1 MHIRRLTD
9 EFAVAA
15 TPTPADFDALYAAG
29 FRTVINFRPDGESPG
44 QIPSRSLS
52 AHARDAGLRY
62 VDVPASKFELFTSPV
77 VDGAHVV
84 LKSAQ
89 GPVLGFC
96 ASGQRAA
103 IVWAA
108 ARARDHAVDQVLGVL
123 KSSGFD
129 FSFLRDDLEAQAD
142 RSNWHH
148 ADSTTPQFNAFEP
161 A

>member
-1 MHIRRLTD
+1 MHIRRLTE

-15 TPTPADFDALYAAG
+15 TPAAVDFDALYAAG

-62 VDVPASKFELFTSPV
+62 VDLPASKFELFTSLV
-77 VDGAHVV
+77 VDGAHEV

-129 FSFLRDDLEAQAD
+129 LGFLRDDLEAQAD
-142 RSNWHH
+142 RANWHG
-148 ADSTTPQFNAFEP
+148 ADRMAAKLNALEP